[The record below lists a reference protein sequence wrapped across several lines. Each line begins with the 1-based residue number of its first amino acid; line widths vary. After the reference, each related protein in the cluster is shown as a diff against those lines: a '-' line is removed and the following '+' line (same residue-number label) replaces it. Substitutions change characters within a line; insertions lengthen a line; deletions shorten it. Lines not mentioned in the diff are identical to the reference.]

1 MRYVVSWRERPTA
14 SAAEFEV
21 ARKRVV
27 EAFSTSEKP
36 ESLTIHHVD
45 ARVGLGGDAVAETDE
60 PADPP
65 YLPRAHAPACFPG
78 RPGGAAVA
86 PAPSEGRYK

>member
-21 ARKRVV
+21 ARRRVV

-36 ESLTIHHVD
+36 ERLTNHHD
-45 ARVGLGGDAVAETDE
+45 DPRVGLGGLSVVNTDE
-60 PADPP
+60 PAGLSLL
-65 YLPRAHAPACFPG
+65 YLRADAH
-78 RPGGAAVA
+78 
-86 PAPSEGRYK
+86 K